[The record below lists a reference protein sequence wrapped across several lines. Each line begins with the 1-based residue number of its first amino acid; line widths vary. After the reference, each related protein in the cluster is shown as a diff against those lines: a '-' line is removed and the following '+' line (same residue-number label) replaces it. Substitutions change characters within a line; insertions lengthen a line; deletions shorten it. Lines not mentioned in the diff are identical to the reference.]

1 MLEACERPDYW
12 RDYVEE
18 EHETGLHFLPA
29 AKPTSLW
36 RSLVGQAGFPALLK
50 QLSDAYDL
58 VILDCPPAVGS
69 AEGPMVA
76 RLAHRSVIVAVW
88 DQTPIGAIRHTM
100 RTMRRNPG
108 VTGIYVNR
116 VPPGYRFG
124 RLRPD

>member
-1 MLEACERPDYW
+1 VLEACERPEYW

-29 AKPTSLW
+29 AKPVSPW
-36 RSLVGQAGFPALLK
+36 RTLIGQAGFPVLLK
-50 QLSDAYDL
+50 HLRDAYEL
-58 VILDCPPAVGS
+58 VVLDCPPALGS

-76 RLAHRSVIVAVW
+76 RLAQRAVVVAVW
-88 DQTPIGAIRHTM
+88 DQTPIGAIRHAL
-100 RTMRRNPG
+100 RTLRTKG
-108 VTGIYVNR
+108 AVSIFVNR